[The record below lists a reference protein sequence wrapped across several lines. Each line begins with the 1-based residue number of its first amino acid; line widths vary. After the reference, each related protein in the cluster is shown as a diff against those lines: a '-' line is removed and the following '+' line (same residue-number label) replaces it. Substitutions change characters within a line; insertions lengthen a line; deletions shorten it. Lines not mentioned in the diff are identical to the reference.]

1 MLDLQKVYADRLEI
15 QDLERKKEFE
25 EIIKHQQSDLL
36 KTFEDVK
43 NDIKTLKDVLTEQN
57 IKNYA
62 FEMVKVDNNRFT
74 VTFFDQESEC
84 MYKLINPAQHYDHFL
99 KKVENIQDGRL
110 DQELNDQLVL
120 FAQKYFNEIQNQYKK
135 VFGYYLN
142 LSYLEFKDPHTY
154 WDADLKQ
161 KIVID
166 FYSDPFWEIKNEN

>member
-1 MLDLQKVYADRLEI
+1 MLDLQKVYNDRLEI

-25 EIIKHQQSDLL
+25 EIIKHKQNDLL
-36 KTFEDVK
+36 KAFEVVK
-43 NDIKTLKDVLTEQN
+43 NDIKTLKNELTEQN

-84 MYKLINPAQHYDHFL
+84 MYRLINPAKNYDNFV
-99 KKVENIQDGRL
+99 KKVETIQNGRL

-135 VFGYYLN
+135 VFGYYLS
-142 LSYLEFKDPHTY
+142 LSYLEFKDPHTC

-166 FYSDPFWEIKNEN
+166 FCADPFWENKNE

>member
-15 QDLERKKEFE
+15 QDLERQKEFE
-25 EIIKHQQSDLL
+25 EIIKHKQNDLL
-36 KTFEDVK
+36 KAFETVK
-43 NDIKTLKDVLTEQN
+43 NDIKTLKDILTEQN

-62 FEMVKVDNNRFT
+62 FEIVKVDNNHFT

-84 MYKLINPAQHYDHFL
+84 MYRLINPAQHFGEFWG
-99 KKVENIQDGRL
+99 KVKNIKDDRL
-110 DQELNDQLVL
+110 DQELNDQLVQ
-120 FAQKYFNEIQNQYKK
+120 FAIKQFNTIQNQYKK
-135 VFGYYLN
+135 VFGYYLS

-166 FYSDPFWEIKNEN
+166 FCADPFWEIKNE

>member
-84 MYKLINPAQHYDHFL
+84 MYKLINPAQHYDNFS
-99 KKVENIQDGRL
+99 KKVETIQNGRL
-110 DQELNDQLVL
+110 DKELNDQLVL

-135 VFGYYLN
+135 VFGYYLS
-142 LSYLEFKDPHTY
+142 LSYLEIKAPNSY
-154 WDADLKQ
+154 LKQ

-166 FYSDPFWEIKNEN
+166 FYADPFWENKK

>member
-1 MLDLQKVYADRLEI
+1 MIDLQKVYADRLEI
-15 QDLERKKEFE
+15 QDLEHQKEFK
-25 EIIKHQQSDLL
+25 EIIKHKQNDLL
-36 KTFEDVK
+36 KAFELVK
-43 NDIKTLKDVLTEQN
+43 NDIKTLKNVLTENN

-62 FEMVKVDNNRFT
+62 FEIVKVDNNHFT

-84 MYKLINPAQHYDHFL
+84 MYRLINPAQHYDNFV
-99 KKVENIQDGRL
+99 KKVETIQNGRL

-120 FAQKYFNEIQNQYKK
+120 FAKKYFNEIQNQYKK
-135 VFGYYLN
+135 VFGYYLS

-166 FYSDPFWEIKNEN
+166 FCADRFWENKNE

>member
-1 MLDLQKVYADRLEI
+1 MLDLQKVYNDRLEI

-25 EIIKHQQSDLL
+25 EIIKHKQNDLL
-36 KTFEDVK
+36 KAFELVK
-43 NDIKTLKDVLTEQN
+43 NDIKTLKNELTEQN

-84 MYKLINPAQHYDHFL
+84 MYRLINPAQHYDNFV
-99 KKVENIQDGRL
+99 KKVETIQNGRL

-135 VFGYYLN
+135 VFGYYLS

-166 FYSDPFWEIKNEN
+166 FCADPFWENKNE

>member
-15 QDLERKKEFE
+15 QDLERQKEFS
-25 EIIKHQQSDLL
+25 EIVKHKQNDLL
-36 KTFEDVK
+36 KAFEIVK
-43 NDIKTLKDVLTEQN
+43 NDIKTLKYELTEQN

-62 FEMVKVDNNRFT
+62 FELVKVDNNHFT

-84 MYKLINPAQHYDHFL
+84 MYRLINPAQHYDNFV
-99 KKVENIQDGRL
+99 KKVETIQNGRR

-120 FAQKYFNEIQNQYKK
+120 FAKKYFNEIQNQYKK
-135 VFGYYLN
+135 VFGYYLS
-142 LSYLEFKDPHTY
+142 LSYLEFKDPHTC

-166 FYSDPFWEIKNEN
+166 FCADPFWENKNE

>member
-25 EIIKHQQSDLL
+25 EIIKHKQNDLL
-36 KTFEDVK
+36 KAFETVK
-43 NDIKTLKDVLTEQN
+43 NDIKTLKNELTEKN

-62 FEMVKVDNNRFT
+62 FEIVKVDNNRFT

-84 MYKLINPAQHYDHFL
+84 MFRLINPAQHYDNFL
-99 KKVENIQDGRL
+99 DKVENIQDGNL
-110 DQELNDQLVL
+110 DLESNNQLVL
-120 FAQKYFNEIQNQYKK
+120 FAKKYFNEIQNQYKK
-135 VFGYYLN
+135 FFGYYLS
-142 LSYLEFKDPHTY
+142 LSYLEFKDPHTC

-166 FYSDPFWEIKNEN
+166 FNADRFWENKNE